1 MKNTTTALALI
12 ISAVCSQAYAAEE
25 DKVWISIGSDATQ
38 TLKSVMQSQAQ
49 SILPDSLASNGKAW
63 VGQVNYKQLAEL
75 THQMH
80 EDHHRCGGYMV
91 HSSAESAM
99 AASIMPETLAAFPI
113 PDITQQDKVNAWLPQ
128 VSASEI
134 TGTISSL
141 SSFINRFYTT
151 TSGAQ
156 ASDWLANEWRSL
168 TNSLPNA
175 DVQQVSHAG
184 YNQKS
189 VVLTITG
196 SEKPDEW
203 VVIGG
208 HLDSTIGSNTGENSV
223 APGADDDASGIASV
237 TEIIRVLS
245 ENNFKPKRSIAFMAY
260 AAEEVGL
267 RGSQDLANKYK
278 SEGKNVVS
286 ALQLD
291 MTNYNGSP
299 EDIVFMTDYTDSNL
313 TTFLARLVDEYIPSI
328 SYGFDRCGYACS
340 DHASWHNAGFPA
352 AMPFESKFN
361 DYNPRIHSTQDTLEN
376 SDPTGAHAVKFSKL
390 GLAYA
395 IETANATGGT
405 TPPPT
410 GNVLKDGVPVTGL
423 SGATGSQVRYSF
435 ELPAQKTLQI
445 STSGGSGD
453 VDLYVSF
460 GSEATK
466 QNWDC
471 RPYRYGNNEVCTF
484 SGATPGTYSILL
496 DGYSQYSGVTLKA
509 STQ

>member
-12 ISAVCSQAYAAEE
+12 ISAVCSQAYANEE
-25 DKVWISIGSDATQ
+25 QKVWISIGSDATH
-38 TLKSVMQSQAQ
+38 TLKSVMQSNAR
-49 SILPDSLASNGKAW
+49 SVLPESLASAGQAW

-75 THQMH
+75 SHHMH

-91 HSSAESAM
+91 HNSAESAI
-99 AASIMPETLAAFPI
+99 AASTMPQSLAAFPI
-113 PDITQQDKVNAWLPQ
+113 PDISQQDTVNAWLPQ
-128 VSASEI
+128 ISSSAI
-134 TGTISSL
+134 TGTITSL
-141 SSFINRFYTT
+141 TSFINRFYTT

-168 TNSLPNA
+168 TASLPNA
-175 DVQQVSHAG
+175 SVQQVSHYG

-203 VVIGG
+203 IVLGG
-208 HLDSTIGSNTGENSV
+208 HLDSTIGSHTGENSV

-245 ENNFKPKRSIAFMAY
+245 ENNFQPKRSIAFMAY

-267 RGSQDLANKYK
+267 RGSQDLANQYK

-291 MTNYNGSP
+291 MTNYQGSA
-299 EDIVFMTDYTDSNL
+299 EDIVFITDYTDSNL
-313 TTFLARLVDEYIPSI
+313 TTFLTRLVDEYLPSLT
-328 SYGFDRCGYACS
+328 YGFDRCGYACS
-340 DHASWHNAGFPA
+340 DHASWHKAGFSA
-352 AMPFESKFN
+352 AMPFEAKFN
-361 DYNPRIHSTQDTLEN
+361 DYNPMIHTPHDTLAN
-376 SDPTGAHAVKFSKL
+376 SDPTGAHATKFTKL

-395 IETANATGGT
+395 IEMANATGGT
-405 TPPPT
+405 PPPPG
-410 GNVLKDGVPVTGL
+410 GNVLKDGVPVSGL
-423 SGATGSQVRYSF
+423 SGAAGSEVRYSF

-445 STSGGSGD
+445 STSGGTGD

-460 GSEATK
+460 GSEATQ

-496 DGYSQYSGVTLKA
+496 NGYSQFNGVTLKA